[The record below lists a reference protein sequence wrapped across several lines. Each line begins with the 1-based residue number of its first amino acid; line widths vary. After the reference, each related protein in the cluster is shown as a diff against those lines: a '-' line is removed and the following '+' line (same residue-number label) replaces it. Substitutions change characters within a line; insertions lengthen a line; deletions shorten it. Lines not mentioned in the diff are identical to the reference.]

1 VTGAA
6 LASLFIVGFVGGV
19 HCIGMCGGIVT
30 ALTVRMPGERPK
42 PLLHVA
48 YHAGRLTTYAA
59 LGAATGA
66 LGATVAAVAP
76 VQSVLY
82 ALAQV
87 MLVALGLYL
96 LGITR
101 YLRGFERLG
110 ARWWRRVQPVAGRLL
125 PVRTPASGYV
135 AGLLWGMLPCG
146 LVYAILATAMMSGSA
161 LDGAASML
169 AFGLG
174 TLPALFAFGSV
185 VQRFRR
191 STWVRRTAGAAVI
204 AFGLVGISHAA
215 TITADS
221 LWALLCT

>member
-1 VTGAA
+1 
-6 LASLFIVGFVGGV
+6 
-19 HCIGMCGGIVT
+19 
-30 ALTVRMPGERPK
+30 VRMPGERTK
-42 PLLHVA
+42 PLLQVA

-59 LGAATGA
+59 LGAITGA
-66 LGATVAAVAP
+66 LAAAVAAIAP
-76 VQSVLY
+76 VQSILY

-96 LGITR
+96 LGVTR
-101 YLRGFERLG
+101 YLRGFESLG
-110 ARWWRRVQPVAGRLL
+110 ARWWRRVRPVAGRLL
-125 PVRTPASGYV
+125 PVRTPARGYV

-161 LDGAASML
+161 LEGAASML

-191 STWVRRTAGAAVI
+191 SIWVRRTAGAVVI
-204 AFGLVGISHAA
+204 GFGLVGLSHASSLS
-215 TITADS
+215 ADS
-221 LWALLCT
+221 LWALLCTS